1 MTGPP
6 EQTQSD
12 PDPGEDLQ
20 LNLGRFVS
28 TLAQAVDRSIART
41 MASHDLLPM
50 DVHLLVIC
58 QDKGECTAT
67 QLTQLLPVD
76 AARISRLVNGLV
88 ERGLVIRRRPGNDR
102 RIVLLRLSPEG
113 KELTSEVSRRMQ
125 ELHAGLTEGLTE
137 RELRAFA
144 DVALRM
150 IANHEAMA
158 GS

>member
-6 EQTQSD
+6 EQTQRN
-12 PDPGEDLQ
+12 PDPGAGLQ
-20 LNLGRFVS
+20 PDLGRFVS
-28 TLAQAVDRSIART
+28 TLAQAVDRGITRE

-67 QLTQLLPVD
+67 ELAQLLPVD

-88 ERGLVIRRRPGNDR
+88 ERGLILRRRPRTDR
-102 RIVLLRLSPEG
+102 RVVMLRLSPEG
-113 KELTSEVSRRMQ
+113 EMLTAEVSRRMQ
-125 ELHAGLTEGLTE
+125 EFYAGLTRGLNE
-137 RELRAFA
+137 QELQAFA
-144 DVALRM
+144 DAALHI

-158 GS
+158 S